1 MMKKQNNFIILF
13 LIIISSCKP
22 INYINENYH
31 SKYFPIELNQEKEF
45 LVTNI
50 NHSSF
55 GKDTVTYYLKE
66 VISEKFL
73 NLEGDSAYRIERF
86 WKTGSIDNYEIN
98 DIWVANKSLNFA
110 QLVEE
115 NIRFTKLIFPFDVNV
130 VWDGNAFNNQQS
142 QEYRI
147 ESINIPYNV
156 NGLSFDSSITVIQN
170 YKSNLLEYENSKEIY
185 VIGVGL
191 VYKEEIE
198 VLINSA
204 DSNDFSQGYEFYQEL
219 IEF

>member
-1 MMKKQNNFIILF
+1 MKKQNNFIILF
-13 LIIISSCKP
+13 LIIMCSCKP

-55 GKDTVTYYLKE
+55 GKDTVSYYLKE

-86 WKTGSIDNYEIN
+86 WKTDSMDNYEIK

-191 VYKEEIE
+191 VYKEDIE

-204 DSNDFSQGYEFYQEL
+204 DPNDFSQGYEFYQEL

>member
-1 MMKKQNNFIILF
+1 MKKQNNFIILF

-22 INYINENYH
+22 INYVNEDYH

-86 WKTGSIDNYEIN
+86 WKTDSANNYEIK
-98 DIWVANKSLNFA
+98 DVWVANKSLNFA

-115 NIRFTKLIFPFDVNV
+115 NIRFTKLIFPFDVDV

>member
-1 MMKKQNNFIILF
+1 MKKQNNFIILF
-13 LIIISSCKP
+13 LIIICSCKP
-22 INYINENYH
+22 IKYNNEDYH

-66 VISEKFL
+66 VVSEKFL
-73 NLEGDSAYRIERF
+73 DLEGDSAYRIERF
-86 WKTGSIDNYEIN
+86 WKTDSIDNYEIK

-110 QLVEE
+110 QLIEE

-142 QEYRI
+142 QEYSI
-147 ESINIPYNV
+147 ESLNIPYNG

-191 VYKEEIE
+191 VYKEDIE

-219 IEF
+219 IEY

>member
-1 MMKKQNNFIILF
+1 MKKQNNFIILF

-22 INYINENYH
+22 INYVNEDYH
-31 SKYFPIELNQEKEF
+31 SKYFPIGLNQEKEF

-86 WKTGSIDNYEIN
+86 WKTDSMDNYEIK

-156 NGLSFDSSITVIQN
+156 NVLSFDSSITVIQN

>member
-1 MMKKQNNFIILF
+1 MKKQNNFIILF

-22 INYINENYH
+22 INYIDEDYH

-86 WKTGSIDNYEIN
+86 WKTDSMDNYEIK

-147 ESINIPYNV
+147 ESINTPYNV

-191 VYKEEIE
+191 VYKEDIE

>member
-1 MMKKQNNFIILF
+1 MKKQNNFIILF
-13 LIIISSCKP
+13 LIIICSCKP
-22 INYINENYH
+22 IDYVNEDYH
-31 SKYFPIELNQEKEF
+31 PKYFPIELNQEKEF

-86 WKTGSIDNYEIN
+86 WKTDSIDNYEIK

-142 QEYRI
+142 KEYRI
-147 ESINIPYNV
+147 ESINTPYNV

-191 VYKEEIE
+191 VYKEDIE

-204 DSNDFSQGYEFYQEL
+204 NSNDFSQGYEFYQEL
-219 IEF
+219 IEY

>member
-1 MMKKQNNFIILF
+1 MKKQNNFIILF

-22 INYINENYH
+22 INYIDEDYH

-86 WKTGSIDNYEIN
+86 WKTDSMDNYEIK

-110 QLVEE
+110 QLIEE
-115 NIRFTKLIFPFDVNV
+115 NIRFTKLIFPFDVDV

-191 VYKEEIE
+191 VYKEDIE

>member
-1 MMKKQNNFIILF
+1 MKKQNNFIILF

-22 INYINENYH
+22 INYIDEDYH
-31 SKYFPIELNQEKEF
+31 SKYFPVELNQEKEF
-45 LVTNI
+45 LITNI

-86 WKTGSIDNYEIN
+86 WKTDSTDNYEIK

-191 VYKEEIE
+191 VYKEDIE
-198 VLINSA
+198 VLINSV

>member
-1 MMKKQNNFIILF
+1 MKKQNNFIILF
-13 LIIISSCKP
+13 LIIICSCKP
-22 INYINENYH
+22 INYIDEDYH

-86 WKTGSIDNYEIN
+86 WKTDSMDNYEIK

-156 NGLSFDSSITVIQN
+156 NSLSFDSSITVIQN

-191 VYKEEIE
+191 VYKEDIE

>member
-1 MMKKQNNFIILF
+1 MEKQNNFIILF

-86 WKTGSIDNYEIN
+86 WKTDSMDNYEIK

-156 NGLSFDSSITVIQN
+156 NGLSFDSSISVIQN

-191 VYKEEIE
+191 VYKEDIQ

>member
-1 MMKKQNNFIILF
+1 MKKQNNFIILF

-22 INYINENYH
+22 INYVNEDYH
-31 SKYFPIELNQEKEF
+31 SKYFPIGLNQEKEF

-86 WKTGSIDNYEIN
+86 WKTDSIDNYEIK

>member
-1 MMKKQNNFIILF
+1 MKKQNNFIILF
-13 LIIISSCKP
+13 LIIICSCKP
-22 INYINENYH
+22 INYIDEDYH

-86 WKTGSIDNYEIN
+86 WKTDSMDNYEIK

-156 NGLSFDSSITVIQN
+156 NGLIFDSSITVIQN

-191 VYKEEIE
+191 VYKEDIE

>member
-1 MMKKQNNFIILF
+1 MKKQNNFIIFF
-13 LIIISSCKP
+13 LIIICSCKP

-73 NLEGDSAYRIERF
+73 DLEGDSAYRIERF
-86 WKTGSIDNYEIN
+86 WKTDSMDNYEIK

-170 YKSNLLEYENSKEIY
+170 YKLNLLEYENSKEIY

-191 VYKEEIE
+191 VYKEDIE

>member
-1 MMKKQNNFIILF
+1 MKKQNNFIILF
-13 LIIISSCKP
+13 LIISSCKP
-22 INYINENYH
+22 INYIDEDYH

-86 WKTGSIDNYEIN
+86 WKTDSMDNYEIK

-130 VWDGNAFNNQQS
+130 VWDGNAFNNQRS

-147 ESINIPYNV
+147 ESINIPFTV

>member
-1 MMKKQNNFIILF
+1 MKKQNNFIILF

-22 INYINENYH
+22 INYIDEDYH

-45 LVTNI
+45 LVKNI

-55 GKDTVTYYLKE
+55 AKDTVTYYLKE

-86 WKTGSIDNYEIN
+86 WKTDSMDNYEIK

-156 NGLSFDSSITVIQN
+156 NSLSFDSSITVIQN

-191 VYKEEIE
+191 VYKEDIE
-198 VLINSA
+198 VLINSV

>member
-1 MMKKQNNFIILF
+1 MKKQNNFIILF
-13 LIIISSCKP
+13 LTIISSCKP
-22 INYINENYH
+22 INYIDEDYH
-31 SKYFPIELNQEKEF
+31 SKYFPVELNQEKEF
-45 LVTNI
+45 LITNI

-86 WKTGSIDNYEIN
+86 WKTDSMDNYEIK

-147 ESINIPYNV
+147 ESINIPFTV

-191 VYKEEIE
+191 VYKEDIE
-198 VLINSA
+198 VLINSV

>member
-1 MMKKQNNFIILF
+1 MKKQNNFIILF

-86 WKTGSIDNYEIN
+86 WKTGSIDNYEIK

-156 NGLSFDSSITVIQN
+156 NL
-170 YKSNLLEYENSKEIY
+170 
-185 VIGVGL
+185 
-191 VYKEEIE
+191 
-198 VLINSA
+198 
-204 DSNDFSQGYEFYQEL
+204 
-219 IEF
+219 

>member
-1 MMKKQNNFIILF
+1 MKKQNNFIILF

-22 INYINENYH
+22 INYVNEDYH
-31 SKYFPIELNQEKEF
+31 LKYFPIELNQEKEF

-86 WKTGSIDNYEIN
+86 WKTDSMDNYEIK

-191 VYKEEIE
+191 VYKEDIE
-198 VLINSA
+198 VLINSV

>member
-1 MMKKQNNFIILF
+1 MKKQNNYIILF
-13 LIIISSCKP
+13 LIIICSCKP
-22 INYINENYH
+22 INYINEDYH

-86 WKTGSIDNYEIN
+86 WKTDSANNYEIK

-115 NIRFTKLIFPFDVNV
+115 NIRFTKLIFPFDVDV

>member
-1 MMKKQNNFIILF
+1 MKKQNNFIILF

-22 INYINENYH
+22 INYIDEDYY

-86 WKTGSIDNYEIN
+86 WKTDSMDNYEIK

-147 ESINIPYNV
+147 ESINTPYNV

-191 VYKEEIE
+191 VYKEDIE

-204 DSNDFSQGYEFYQEL
+204 NSNDFSQGYEFYQEL

>member
-1 MMKKQNNFIILF
+1 MKKQNNFIILF

-22 INYINENYH
+22 INYIDEDYH
-31 SKYFPIELNQEKEF
+31 SKYFPVELNQEKEF
-45 LVTNI
+45 LITNI

-86 WKTGSIDNYEIN
+86 WKTDSMDNYEIK

-156 NGLSFDSSITVIQN
+156 NSLSFDSSITVIQN

-191 VYKEEIE
+191 VYKEDIE

-204 DSNDFSQGYEFYQEL
+204 NSNDFSQGYEFYQEL

>member
-1 MMKKQNNFIILF
+1 MKKQNNFIILF

-22 INYINENYH
+22 INYVNEDYH
-31 SKYFPIELNQEKEF
+31 SKYFPIGLNQEKEF

-86 WKTGSIDNYEIN
+86 WKTDSTNNYEIK

-115 NIRFTKLIFPFDVNV
+115 NIRFTKLIFPFDVDV

>member
-1 MMKKQNNFIILF
+1 MKKQNNFIILF
-13 LIIISSCKP
+13 LIIICSCKP

-31 SKYFPIELNQEKEF
+31 SKYFPIEINQEKEF

-86 WKTGSIDNYEIN
+86 WKTDSMDNYEIK

-191 VYKEEIE
+191 VYKEDIE

>member
-1 MMKKQNNFIILF
+1 MKKQNNFIILF
-13 LIIISSCKP
+13 LIIICSCKP

-73 NLEGDSAYRIERF
+73 DLEGDSAYRIERF
-86 WKTGSIDNYEIN
+86 WKTDSMDNYEIK

-170 YKSNLLEYENSKEIY
+170 YKLNLLEYENSKEIY

-191 VYKEEIE
+191 VYKEDIE

>member
-1 MMKKQNNFIILF
+1 MKKQNNFIILF

-22 INYINENYH
+22 INYVNEDYH
-31 SKYFPIELNQEKEF
+31 SKYFPIGLNQEKEF

-86 WKTGSIDNYEIN
+86 WKTDSANNYEIK
-98 DIWVANKSLNFA
+98 DVWVANKSLNFA

-115 NIRFTKLIFPFDVNV
+115 NIRFTKLIFPFDVDV
-130 VWDGNAFNNQQS
+130 VWDGNAFNNQQF